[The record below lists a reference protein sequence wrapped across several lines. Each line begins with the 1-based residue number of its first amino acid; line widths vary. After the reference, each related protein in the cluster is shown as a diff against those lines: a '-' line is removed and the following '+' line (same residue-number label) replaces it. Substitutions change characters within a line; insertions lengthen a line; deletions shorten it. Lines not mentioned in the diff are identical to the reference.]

1 MDALNVI
8 IFKVF
13 LSNTTMM
20 SEIPKGFEKVKEKLG
35 DLSDAE
41 LVRIGLIAELD
52 AINLYEQLAVHCKN
66 PLVKKMFIDIAYEE
80 KEHVGEFLELLKRL
94 DKEQI
99 KALEHGANEV
109 RKKE

>member
-1 MDALNVI
+1 
-8 IFKVF
+8 
-13 LSNTTMM
+13 M
-20 SEIPKGFEKVKEKLG
+20 SEIPKGFGKVKELS

-52 AINLYEQLAVHCKN
+52 AINLYEQLAMQAKN
-66 PLVKKMFIDIAYEE
+66 PLVKKMFMEIAYEE

-99 KALEHGANEV
+99 KALEDGAKEV
-109 RKKE
+109 REKG